1 MSEKQEL
8 NTEEMGRAAG
18 GWEFRT
24 EGKYHTWLNGYEI
37 KCPHCGNASADV
49 AKKIAATTPDGISAR
64 IIQIVKTTHILNVSQ
79 ARSSGIL
86 NPLNATFI
94 QLSLLSS
101 AARSWSRELP

>member
-1 MSEKQEL
+1 MNSLKEIIMSEKQEL

-49 AKKIAATTPDGISAR
+49 VKRIGASSFEVAFKCEACRKDFSLRWDQLNNKIN
-64 IIQIVKTTHILNVSQ
+64 VKT
-79 ARSSGIL
+79 
-86 NPLNATFI
+86 
-94 QLSLLSS
+94 
-101 AARSWSRELP
+101 